1 MIFHL
6 TPDIFIPN
14 YSFLT
19 PVTDHIATSL
29 PPSLP
34 PSTQWARN
42 PRPQYNGVRSTI
54 LYRVSKLKLKSS
66 YLQNQYSRTPLLPR
80 ILYSRTPD
88 PILSYPGSY
97 TLVPRILYHRTSDTN
112 TSYPRPNALVPLTKY
127 PLTPNP
133 IPSYPRAL

>member
-97 TLVPRILYHRTSDTN
+97 TLVPRILYSRTPDLIL
-112 TSYPRPNALVPLTKY
+112 SYPGSYTIVLQT
-127 PLTPNP
+127 LTPR
-133 IPSYPRAL
+133 IPDLMLSYP